1 MGGAVGYLCTS
12 TTRGLSGISKVIMLW
27 NLRNRRVKNVV
38 GRYFPIKRLF
48 KSLRVAPVR
57 YAPGV
62 NTLIP
67 STFTEPK
74 RVSERWTYS
83 RVRCEYCAL
92 VDHSELYLRGGDEL
106 RKCLYAYHGLY
117 PPTNAITDDSGQ
129 LFVSPTGTT
138 CSHFLSGAW

>member
-12 TTRGLSGISKVIMLW
+12 TTRGISKVIMLW
-27 NLRNRRVKNVV
+27 NRRVKNAVD
-38 GRYFPIKRLF
+38 RYFPIKRLF
-48 KSLRVAPVR
+48 RSLRGAPAR
-57 YAPGV
+57 YVPGV

-74 RVSERWTYS
+74 QVSKVSERWTYS

>member
-1 MGGAVGYLCTS
+1 MGGAFGYLCTS
-12 TTRGLSGISKVIMLW
+12 TTRGPARVIMLW
-27 NLRNRRVKNVV
+27 NRRVKNAVD
-38 GRYFPIKRLF
+38 RYFPIKRLF
-48 KSLRVAPVR
+48 RSLRGAPAQ

-62 NTLIP
+62 NTSIP

-74 RVSERWTYS
+74 QVSNSRISERLTYS